1 MLDKHHHITYNYE
14 KLSRCTDL
22 TIKDHL
28 EATDRV
34 LQGHQFA
41 LGSGEDLGNLELS
54 AQHYLLEQG
63 IESPL
68 WRIDV
73 VAVELDGTG
82 KLLRCEHTENALAE
96 W

>member
-54 AQHYLLEQG
+54 AQQVSDLVALMDAFTDRSLLA
-63 IESPL
+63 
-68 WRIDV
+68 R
-73 VAVELDGTG
+73 AVQQEL
-82 KLLRCEHTENALAE
+82 ALSIPRT